1 MAAREPREWPGKFL
15 RQGSGLI
22 RSLRWPHR
30 DSGVAARLGL
40 LATLVVVLIAAALL
54 QRTAS
59 TASSINDKAKTIAL
73 TGRGINTSTDS
84 IIQLNRTNELAA
96 SILRSAAPLEGE
108 LAEIVSLAGSV
119 DGLAGTINN
128 SAKGINGSAQSI
140 NGSALSINHT
150 ATRINDTA
158 GGINTQAAGILAV
171 AQSINRGVA
180 QINSDL
186 DATIA
191 IASSIRSDTR
201 NLVLQALRAKVK
213 TACIDRG
220 LMGSAGTNGDCK

>member
-1 MAAREPREWPGKFL
+1 M
-15 RQGSGLI
+15 
-22 RSLRWPHR
+22 
-30 DSGVAARLGL
+30 AARLGL
-40 LATLVVVLIAAALL
+40 LATLAVVVAAAALL

-96 SILRSAAPLEGE
+96 SILHSAAPLQGK
-108 LAEIVSLAGSV
+108 LAKIVSLAGSV
-119 DGLAGTINN
+119 DGLAGTIND
-128 SAKGINGSAQSI
+128 SAKGINASALSI
-140 NGSALSINHT
+140 NGSAVSINGT
-150 ATRINDTA
+150 AARINDIA
-158 GGINTQAAGILAV
+158 GGINTQAADILSV

-180 QINSDL
+180 QINTDL

-191 IASSIRSDTR
+191 IASSIRGDTR
-201 NLVLQALRAKVK
+201 NLVTQAQRAKVK
-213 TACIDRG
+213 AACIDRG